1 MKINL
6 LKTIYML
13 SKYFLYGFSI
23 QLLVLNFVMASE
35 VKGQYKSIDEVQVRI
50 EKKNLSLTDF
60 FQTIEKQTQFNFL
73 YDQKQVNGK
82 TKVQIVRKNGTVES
96 YLKEVGAQAKL
107 SFRQVNNSIDTKPQI
122 NEKAPTEPVDAVF
135 KVVTGTVSDHN
146 GEPLPGASVLIK
158 GTSTGTVTDLDGKY
172 SINVDQGKVLVF
184 SFIGYGSKEI
194 TVGNASE
201 INVVLSEDMSSLGEV
216 VVVGYGTQKKANITG
231 SIAQIEPENL
241 TERPIQRVDQALV
254 GQMAGVRVKQ
264 TSGVPGRG
272 FDVQVRGV
280 GSITANNQPL
290 YVIDGF
296 PLESSGGNPMDNIS
310 PNDIES
316 IQVLKDASAAAI
328 YGSRASNGV
337 VIINTKTGKEGKAK
351 INFNSYVGWNETV
364 KKLDVLSPTEWI
376 DRATEMINTQ
386 WENSGEGRSAS
397 QSLAERE
404 AILGG
409 FNRNYMYDP
418 RWMQEGYP
426 GLRLVEWQDHL
437 FRKGLVQNYQ
447 LSASGGNDFVKYFVS
462 GDYMDQEGI
471 AVGVNYK
478 RYSTRANVEIQANE
492 KLKFGLNL
500 SPSYSIL
507 DDPGVEGKDA
517 ITHTTVGMA
526 PVVEE
531 EAGLLTGIGDVP
543 LYTWASS
550 RLSPIAYARRR
561 LNQTTIFRNLATV
574 YGEYEFTKGLAF
586 KSTLNVDNVD
596 QQNKNY
602 TPAEITRN
610 RQTSGGFN
618 GYRKLT
624 FVNENTLSF
633 NRTFNEDHNLNAV
646 VGMSYNFNKRNTYQ
660 MSGNFDVEGITTLN
674 AAIINAGSTNTTETQ
689 STLVSYFGRVQ
700 YDYLG
705 KYLISASARRDGS
718 SRFGQDTKWGFFPSL
733 SLGWRLSDEDFMQGL
748 DAVSDLKIRGSW
760 GLSGNNGIGDY
771 SHIATLDFAN
781 YSYGG
786 TLANGLIPGNF
797 PNSGLGWEE
806 SEMTNIGFDLGILE
820 NRFYTSFDYYWK
832 NNTNLLLNIPVPS
845 ATGFTTAL
853 TNIGEVL
860 NKGWEWELTSRN
872 ITGQFEWTT
881 NLNLSHNTNEVK
893 QLGPENTPILG
904 GSFDINHR
912 ITMVGEPMNT
922 LYLVQNIGILTQEE
936 IDNGAALYGNQ
947 EAGDPQYLDANGDG
961 VIDPDDRILSGA
973 PTPDYIWGLTNNFS
987 YKGFDL
993 NILVQGQWGGLIYST
1008 FGRAMDRPGMG
1019 YVENTL
1025 GRHRNR
1031 WRSPENP
1038 GDGETGKAVSSFGR
1052 IKNTDWLYSSDYW
1065 RIRNITLGYDLGRII
1080 ENKNLLSGGRVY
1092 VTAENFF
1099 GDDKYTGG
1107 FNPEAVNNNG
1117 DDYGAF
1123 PLSKSVVFGVNLK
1136 F

>member
-1 MKINL
+1 MKINFTSNSIFKKWVFL
-6 LKTIYML
+6 LLTMACGIYGI
-13 SKYFLYGFSI
+13 SWAGISPEIVKI
-23 QLLVLNFVMASE
+23 PVPLNEEKV
-35 VKGQYKSIDEVQVRI
+35 YEVQKEV
-50 EKKNLSLTDF
+50 S
-60 FQTIEKQTQFNFL
+60 
-73 YDQKQVNGK
+73 
-82 TKVQIVRKNGTVES
+82 GTV
-96 YLKEVGAQAKL
+96 
-107 SFRQVNNSIDTKPQI
+107 
-122 NEKAPTEPVDAVF
+122 
-135 KVVTGTVSDHN
+135 VSSEDDM
-146 GEPLPGASVLIK
+146 PLPGVSILLK
-158 GTSTGTVTDLDGKY
+158 GTSRGTVTDIDGKFSLEVPEEGAILIFS
-172 SINVDQGKVLVF
+172 SIGFETQ
-184 SFIGYGSKEI
+184 EI
-194 TVGNASE
+194 PVGNRST
-201 INVVLSEDMSSLGEV
+201 IDVVMQIDMQQLGEV

-296 PLESSGGNPMDNIS
+296 PLESAGGNPMDNIS

-337 VIINTKTGKEGKAK
+337 VIINTKTGKDGKAR
-351 INFNSYVGWNETV
+351 ISFNSYVGWNETV

-376 DRATEMINTQ
+376 DRAIEMINTQ

-409 FNRNYMYDP
+409 FDRNFMYDP
-418 RWMQEGYP
+418 RWLQEGYP

-447 LSASGGNDFVKYFVS
+447 LSASGGNEFVKYFVS

-471 AVGVNYK
+471 AIGVNYK
-478 RYSTRANVEIQANE
+478 RYSTRANVEIQPNE

-517 ITHTTVGMA
+517 ITHVTVGMA

-531 EAGLLTGIGDVP
+531 DAGLLTGVGDIP

-550 RLSPIAYARRR
+550 RISPIAFANRR
-561 LNQTTIFRNLATV
+561 LNETTIFRNLVTV
-574 YGEYEFTKGLAF
+574 FGEYEILKGLAF
-586 KSTLNVDNVD
+586 RSTLNVDNVD
-596 QQNKNY
+596 QQNKSY
-602 TPAEITRN
+602 TPAEVTRN
-610 RQTSGGFN
+610 RQTSGDFEGF
-618 GYRKLT
+618 RKLT

-633 NRTFNEDHNLNAV
+633 NRTFQEDHNVNAV
-646 VGMSYNFNKRNTYQ
+646 VGISYSFNKRNTFET
-660 MSGNFDVEGITTLN
+660 SGNFDVEGITTLN
-674 AAIINAGSTNTTETQ
+674 AAVINAGSTNTTETQ
-689 STLVSYFGRVQ
+689 STLLSYFGRVQ
-700 YDYLG
+700 YDYMG

-718 SRFGQDTKWGFFPSL
+718 SRFGEDTKWGFFPSV
-733 SLGWRLSDEDFMQGL
+733 SLGWRVSDELFIQEIPGVSDFI
-748 DAVSDLKIRGSW
+748 SDLKFRGSW

-786 TLANGLIPGNF
+786 TLVNGLIPGNF
-797 PNSGLGWEE
+797 PNPDLGWEE
-806 SEMTNIGFDLGILE
+806 SEMTNIGLDLGILQ
-820 NRFYTSFDYYWK
+820 NRVYTSFDYYWK
-832 NNTNLLLNIPVPS
+832 TNTDLLLNIPVPS

-860 NKGWEWELTSRN
+860 NKGWEFELTTRN
-872 ITGQFEWTT
+872 FTGQFEWTT
-881 NLNLSHNTNEVK
+881 KLNLSHNTNEVK

-904 GSFDINHR
+904 GSWDINHR
-912 ITMVGEPMNT
+912 ITMVGEPINT

-936 IDNGAALYGNQ
+936 IDNGAALYGSQ
-947 EAGDPQYLDANGDG
+947 EAGDPQYLDANNDG
-961 VIDPDDRILSGA
+961 VINADDRVLSGA
-973 PTPDYIWGLTNNFS
+973 PTPDYVWGITNNFT

-993 NILVQGQWGGLIYST
+993 NFLVQGQWGGLIYST
-1008 FGRAMDRPGMG
+1008 FGRAMDRPGMSF
-1019 YVENTL
+1019 VENTL

-1065 RIRNITLGYDLGRII
+1065 RIRNITLGYDLGRLL
-1080 ENKNLLSGGRVY
+1080 ENKRIVSGARIY

-1107 FNPEAVNNNG
+1107 FNPEAVNNDG

-1123 PLSKSVVFGVNLK
+1123 PLSRSVVFGVNLK

>member
-1 MKINL
+1 MKRQLTLKNPWQKRALLFMSMAYGAVANAEEIPFPSGHLVNNDVAITMNNL
-6 LKTIYML
+6 
-13 SKYFLYGFSI
+13 
-23 QLLVLNFVMASE
+23 
-35 VKGQYKSIDEVQVRI
+35 
-50 EKKNLSLTDF
+50 
-60 FQTIEKQTQFNFL
+60 EKQ
-73 YDQKQVNGK
+73 VS
-82 TKVQIVRKNGTVES
+82 GTVISSEDN
-96 YLKEVGAQAKL
+96 L
-107 SFRQVNNSIDTKPQI
+107 
-122 NEKAPTEPVDAVF
+122 
-135 KVVTGTVSDHN
+135 
-146 GEPLPGASVLIK
+146 PLPGVSILLK
-158 GTSTGTVTDLDGKY
+158 GTGRGTVTDIDGKFTLEVPDDGAVLTFS
-172 SINVDQGKVLVF
+172 SIGFETQEIAVGSQTTLNVTLQV
-184 SFIGYGSKEI
+184 
-194 TVGNASE
+194 
-201 INVVLSEDMSSLGEV
+201 DMQQLGEV

-231 SIAQIEPENL
+231 AIAQMEPENL

-264 TSGVPGRG
+264 TTGVPGRG
-272 FDVQVRGV
+272 FDIQIRGV
-280 GSITANNQPL
+280 GSITANSQPL

-296 PLESSGGNPMDNIS
+296 PLEASGGNPMDNIS

-316 IQVLKDASAAAI
+316 IQVLKDAAAAAI
-328 YGSRASNGV
+328 YGSRAANGV
-337 VIINTKTGKEGKAK
+337 VMINTKSGKSGKAQ
-351 INFNSYVGWNETV
+351 ISLNSYVGFNETV

-386 WENSGEGRSAS
+386 WEQSGEGRSAS

-409 FNRNYMYDP
+409 FDRNYMYDE
-418 RWMQEGYP
+418 RWTMEGYP
-426 GLRLVEWQDHL
+426 GLMLVDWQDHL

-447 LSASGGNDFVKYFVS
+447 LNASGGNESVKYFIS
-462 GDYMDQEGI
+462 GDYLDQEGI
-471 AVGVNYK
+471 AVGLDYK
-478 RYSTRANVEIQANE
+478 RYSARANVEVQASN

-500 SPSYSIL
+500 NPSYSTL
-507 DDPGVEGKDA
+507 NDPGVEGKDA

-526 PVVEE
+526 PVVEAD
-531 EAGLLTGIGDVP
+531 AGLNTGVGDIP

-550 RLSPIAYARRR
+550 RQSPIAYAKSR
-561 LNQTTIFRNLATV
+561 LNETTIFRNLATA
-574 YGEYEFTKGLAF
+574 YGQYDFIEGLAF
-586 KSTLNVDNVD
+586 KTTLNVDNVD

-602 TPAEITRN
+602 TPAPVTRN
-610 RQTSGGFN
+610 KQTTGGFN

-624 FVNENTLSF
+624 FVNENTLTFDRSF
-633 NRTFNEDHNLNAV
+633 DEAHNLNAV
-646 VGMSYNFNKRNTYQ
+646 IGMSYNFNKRNTYT
-660 MSGNFDVEGITTLN
+660 MGGNFDVEGITTLN
-674 AAIINAGSTNTTETQ
+674 AAVINAGSTNTTETQ
-689 STLVSYFGRVQ
+689 STLLSYFGRVQ
-700 YDYLG
+700 YDYKG
-705 KYLISASARRDGS
+705 KYLVSASARRDGS
-718 SRFGQDTKWGFFPSL
+718 SRFGDETKWGFFPSV
-733 SLGWRLSDEDFMQGL
+733 SLGWRLSDEEFMKDVPL
-748 DAVSDLKIRGSW
+748 ISDLKLRGSW

-786 TLANGLIPGNF
+786 ALNNGLIPGNF
-797 PNSGLGWEE
+797 PNPQLGWEE
-806 SEMTNIGFDLGILE
+806 SEMINVGLDLGVLQ
-820 NRFYTSFDYYWK
+820 NRIYASFDYYTRK
-832 NNTNLLLNIPVPS
+832 NTNLLLNIPVPS

-853 TNIGEVL
+853 TNIGEVM
-860 NKGWEWELTSRN
+860 NKGWELELTSRN

-881 NLNLSHNTNEVK
+881 NVNLSHNNNEVR
-893 QLGPENTPILG
+893 QLGPNNTPILG

-912 ITMVGEPMNT
+912 ITMVGQPMNT
-922 LYLVQNIGILTQEE
+922 LFLVQNIGILTQEE

-947 EAGDPQYLDANGDG
+947 EEGDPQYLDANNDG
-961 VIDPDDRILSGA
+961 VIDPDDRILSGN
-973 PTPDYIWGLTNNFS
+973 PNPDYIWGITNNFR

-1080 ENKNLLSGGRVY
+1080 ANEKLLSAARVY

-1099 GDDKYTGG
+1099 GGDKYTGG
-1107 FNPEAVNNNG
+1107 FNPEAVNSDG

-1123 PLSKSVVFGVNLK
+1123 PLSKSIVFGVNLK

>member
-1 MKINL
+1 MACGTAVSAGEITAQPVLELPKDAPAVKLNL
-6 LKTIYML
+6 L
-13 SKYFLYGFSI
+13 
-23 QLLVLNFVMASE
+23 E
-35 VKGQYKSIDEVQVRI
+35 
-50 EKKNLSLTDF
+50 
-60 FQTIEKQTQFNFL
+60 
-73 YDQKQVNGK
+73 
-82 TKVQIVRKNGTVES
+82 
-96 YLKEVGAQAKL
+96 KEV
-107 SFRQVNNSIDTKPQI
+107 S
-122 NEKAPTEPVDAVF
+122 
-135 KVVTGTVSDHN
+135 GTITSSEDN
-146 GEPLPGASVLIK
+146 MPLPGVSILLK
-158 GTSTGTVTDLDGKY
+158 GTSRGTVTDIDGKF
-172 SINVDQGKVLVF
+172 SIEVPDEGAVLIF
-184 SFIGYGSKEI
+184 SSIGFE
-194 TVGNASE
+194 TQEVAVGNRST
-201 INVVLSEDMSSLGEV
+201 IDLVMQIDMQQLGEV

-231 SIAQIEPENL
+231 AIAQIEPENL
-241 TERPIQRVDQALV
+241 TERPLQRVDQALI

-272 FDVQVRGV
+272 FDIQVRGV

-296 PLESSGGNPMDNIS
+296 PLEAAGGNPMDNIS

-316 IQVLKDASAAAI
+316 IQVLKDAAAAAI

-337 VIINTKTGKEGKAK
+337 VIINTKSGKSGKAQ
-351 INFNSYVGWNETV
+351 ISVNSYVGWNETV

-376 DRATEMINTQ
+376 DRAVEMINTQ

-409 FNRNYMYDP
+409 FDRNFMYDE
-418 RWMQEGYP
+418 RWLMDGYP
-426 GLRLVEWQDHL
+426 GLQLIDWQDQL

-447 LSASGGNDFVKYFVS
+447 LNAQGGNEHVKYFVS

-471 AVGVNYK
+471 AVGLDYK
-478 RYSTRANVEIQANE
+478 RYSARANVEVQANE

-500 SPSYSIL
+500 SPSYSQL
-507 DDPGVEGKDA
+507 NDPGVEGKDA
-517 ITHTTVGMA
+517 ITHITVGMA
-526 PVVEE
+526 PVVEAD
-531 EAGLLTGIGDVP
+531 AGLNTGVGDIP

-550 RLSPIAYARRR
+550 RISPIAYAQQR
-561 LNQTTIFRNLATV
+561 LDETTIFRNLATV
-574 YGEYEFTKGLAF
+574 YGEYTIIDGLAL
-586 KSTLNVDNVD
+586 KTTLNVDNVD
-596 QQNKNY
+596 QQAKDY
-602 TPAEITRN
+602 TPAAVTRN
-610 RQTSGGFN
+610 RQTTGGFN

-624 FVNENTLSF
+624 FVNENTLSY
-633 NRTFNEDHNLNAV
+633 NASIDDAHNISAV
-646 VGMSYNFNKRNTYQ
+646 AGISYNFNKRNTYT
-660 MSGNFDVEGITTLN
+660 MGGNFDVEGITTLN

-689 STLVSYFGRVQ
+689 STLLSYFGRVQ

-718 SRFGQDTKWGFFPSL
+718 SRFGQDTKWGFFPSV
-733 SLGWRLSDEDFMQGL
+733 SLGWRLSDEGFMK
-748 DAVSDLKIRGSW
+748 DVRAISDLKVRGSW

-786 TLANGLIPGNF
+786 SLVNGLIPGNF
-797 PNSGLGWEE
+797 PNPDLGWEE
-806 SEMTNIGFDLGILE
+806 SEMLNVGFDVGFLQ
-820 NRFYTSFDYYWK
+820 NRIYASLDYYRK
-832 NNTNLLLNIPVPS
+832 NNSNLLLNIPVPS

-860 NKGWEWELTSRN
+860 NKGFELELTTRN
-872 ITGQFEWTT
+872 FTGDFEWST
-881 NLNLSHNTNEVK
+881 NVNLSHNTNEVL
-893 QLGPENTPILG
+893 QLGPNNTPILG
-904 GSFDINHR
+904 GSWDINHR
-912 ITMVGEPMNT
+912 ITRVGEPMNT
-922 LYLVQNIGILTQEE
+922 LYLVQNIGILTQAE

-947 EAGDPQYLDANGDG
+947 QEGDPQYLDANGDG
-961 VIDPDDRILSGA
+961 VINADDRVMSGN
-973 PTPDYIWGLTNNFS
+973 PNPDYIWGITNNFS

-993 NILVQGQWGGLIYST
+993 NFLVQGQWGGLIYST

-1038 GDGETGKAVSSFGR
+1038 GDGETGKAVSGFGR

-1065 RIRNITLGYDLGRII
+1065 RIRNITLGYDLGRITGS
-1080 ENKNLLSGGRVY
+1080 EKLFSGARVY

-1099 GDDKYTGG
+1099 GGDKYSGG
-1107 FNPEAVNNNG
+1107 FNPEAVNNDG

-1123 PLSKSVVFGVNLK
+1123 PLSRSVVFGVNLK

>member
-1 MKINL
+1 MKKQFTLKNHWLKGSLFL
-6 LKTIYML
+6 LAMAGGTATSASSL
-13 SKYFLYGFSI
+13 LYDAAE
-23 QLLVLNFVMASE
+23 LKLNDALVLSHEQFAKE
-35 VKGQYKSIDEVQVRI
+35 VS
-50 EKKNLSLTDF
+50 
-60 FQTIEKQTQFNFL
+60 
-73 YDQKQVNGK
+73 
-82 TKVQIVRKNGTVES
+82 GTV
-96 YLKEVGAQAKL
+96 L
-107 SFRQVNNSIDTKPQI
+107 SSEDNM
-122 NEKAPTEPVDAVF
+122 
-135 KVVTGTVSDHN
+135 
-146 GEPLPGASVLIK
+146 PLPGVSILIK
-158 GTSTGTVTDLDGKY
+158 GSSTGTVTDIDGKFKIEVPNEE
-172 SINVDQGKVLVF
+172 SVLVF
-184 SFIGYGSKEI
+184 SSIGFERQEI
-194 TVGNASE
+194 TVGSQST
-201 INVVLSEDMSSLGEV
+201 INITMQVDLQQLGEV

-231 SIAQIEPENL
+231 AIAQIEPDNL
-241 TERPIQRVDQALV
+241 DERPIQRVDQALI

-272 FDVQVRGV
+272 FDIQVRGV

-296 PLESSGGNPMDNIS
+296 PLESAGGNPMDNLN
-310 PNDIES
+310 PNDIET

-337 VIINTKTGKEGKAK
+337 VIINTKSGKSGKAQ
-351 INFNSYVGWNETV
+351 ISLNAYTGWNETV

-409 FNRNYMYDP
+409 FDRNYMYDE

-426 GLRLVEWQDHL
+426 GLMLVDWQDHL

-447 LSASGGNDFVKYFVS
+447 LNASGGNEFVKYFIS

-471 AVGVNYK
+471 AVGVDYK
-478 RYSTRANVEIQANE
+478 RYSARANVEVQASD

-500 SPSYSIL
+500 NPSYSSL

-526 PVVEE
+526 PVVEAD
-531 EAGLLTGIGDVP
+531 AGLYTGVGDIP

-550 RLSPIAYARRR
+550 RISPIAYAEER
-561 LNQTTIFRNLATV
+561 LNQTTIFRNLATI
-574 YGEYEFTKGLAF
+574 YGQYDFIEGLAF
-586 KSTLNVDNVD
+586 KTTLNVDNVD

-602 TPAEITRN
+602 TPAPVTRN
-610 RQTSGGFN
+610 KQTTGGFN

-633 NRTFNEDHNLNAV
+633 NRTFDEVHNVSAV
-646 VGMSYNFNKRNTYQ
+646 AGMSYNFNKRNTFT
-660 MSGNFDVEGITTLN
+660 MGGNFDVEGITTLN
-674 AAIINAGSTNTTETQ
+674 AAVINAGSTNTTETQ
-689 STLVSYFGRVQ
+689 STLLSYFGRVQ
-700 YDYLG
+700 YDYKG

-718 SRFGQDTKWGFFPSL
+718 SRFGQDTKWGFFPSV
-733 SLGWRLSDEDFMQGL
+733 SLGWRLSDEDFMKDISFL
-748 DAVSDLKIRGSW
+748 SDLKLRGSW

-786 TLANGLIPGNF
+786 ALVNGLIPGNF
-797 PNSGLGWEE
+797 PNNQLGWEE
-806 SEMTNIGFDLGILE
+806 SEMLNIGLDLGVLE
-820 NRFYTSFDYYWK
+820 NRIYASFDYYTK
-832 NNTNLLLNIPVPS
+832 KNTNLLLNIPVPS
-845 ATGFTTAL
+845 ATGFSSAL
-853 TNIGEVL
+853 TNIGEVM
-860 NKGWEWELTSRN
+860 NKGWEFELSTRN
-872 ITGQFEWTT
+872 LTGEFTWST
-881 NLNLSHNTNEVK
+881 NFNLSHNTNEVR

-904 GSFDINHR
+904 GSFDINHN
-912 ITMVGEPMNT
+912 ITMVGEPMYS

-947 EAGDPQYLDANGDG
+947 QEGDPQYFDANGDG
-961 VIDPDDRILSGA
+961 VIDPDDRILSGH
-973 PTPDYIWGLTNNFS
+973 PNPDYVWGITNTFS

-1019 YVENTL
+1019 FVENTL

-1038 GDGETGKAVSSFGR
+1038 GDGQTGKAVSSFGR
-1052 IKNTDWLYSSDYW
+1052 IKNTDWLYPSDYW
-1065 RIRNITLGYDLGRII
+1065 RIRNITLGYDLGRLVK
-1080 ENKNLLSGGRVY
+1080 NKNFLTGARIY
-1092 VTAENFF
+1092 TTAENFF
-1099 GDDKYTGG
+1099 GGDKYTGG

-1123 PLSKSVVFGVNLK
+1123 PLSRSVVFGVNLK